1 MYVSWCYI
9 FFVILLTGTTH
20 YDETFPSRRQH
31 RPCRCVDFRLMQS
44 LSYPSEGKRK
54 HGNTSTRYLPPNR
67 KGGPRKGARS
77 GTGRLS
83 AEHPD
88 PERLTV
94 LLFVPIAVCGS
105 RSDRQQI
112 QPPQPLRK
120 GVAEKSPVEKHG
132 LVSLRTQLPILFL
145 PPFKGHQ
152 KRIEIPGLQRTTLQ
166 TSTFHPIKKH
176 SIFF

>member
-83 AEHPD
+83 AEHSD

-94 LLFVPIAVCGS
+94 LPIRPAKPYRHELHRVQPRLHRIHLALAIFQLYARHGGNTFAI
-105 RSDRQQI
+105 RSEAPDSFQCAGIELSVQG
-112 QPPQPLRK
+112 PYP
-120 GVAEKSPVEKHG
+120 AS
-132 LVSLRTQLPILFL
+132 FL
-145 PPFKGHQ
+145 
-152 KRIEIPGLQRTTLQ
+152 
-166 TSTFHPIKKH
+166 
-176 SIFF
+176 